1 MKKAIAIALIV
12 VMSALTLSAA
22 GFDFSEPTYF
32 TLASPFTKTSA
43 RISAMGGAGLAVF
56 NNQDSLYIN
65 PASLGG
71 KGLVFN
77 LPNAAV
83 TLYNV
88 KDLVVESGLLEQV
101 IEDPSVIAEDP
112 MGYIGKILDPVLRP
126 GNTKL
131 ATVDAGIGF
140 KAGRFAFAIDSQVN
154 LNIANP
160 SAGISQLQIVPQ
172 VDLAATMGLGFR
184 FFRDKA
190 FNLDIGVSAALQV
203 RAFME
208 KVSWSDLNDELMQ
221 DPMAYLDKKPIAI
234 GWAVPLTVGV
244 NINMP
249 FGFTIANVVSNIQLV
264 NGGYN
269 YVVQESYNDFVDDP
283 MGTVSGIF
291 TNDTVYTAKSDF
303 IYSAGIGWSPDLGG
317 WEWLIDPTIAV
328 DVVDIV
334 GLVQDPSL
342 NTFLYRL
349 KAGAEIQL
357 FKFLELR
364 GGLNSGYATLGAGI
378 NLFNVIHL
386 EASYY
391 WNEFG
396 QQLGAQPVDAL
407 TIRVNIG
414 WER

>member
-22 GFDFSEPTYF
+22 NFDFSESTYF

-112 MGYIGKILDPVLRP
+112 MGYIGYILDPVLRP

-208 KVSWSDLNDELMQ
+208 KVSWSDLNGELME

-269 YVVQESYNDFVDDP
+269 YVVQESYNNFVDDP

-291 TNDTVYTAKSDF
+291 TNDAVYTAKSDF
-303 IYSAGIGWSPDLGG
+303 IYS
-317 WEWLIDPTIAV
+317 TIAV